1 MLRDER
7 FWEDPSEFKPER
19 FLGELKEGQV
29 DPLSLIFGYGRR
41 LAIQLP
47 GLCGSGLIKRTGF
60 ALGGISQTKLLQP
73 LL

>member
-41 LAIQLP
+41 LAVRL
-47 GLCGSGLIKRTGF
+47 
-60 ALGGISQTKLLQP
+60 LG
-73 LL
+73 